1 MEFRAG
7 SDQKEKTVS
16 SLRAPPLN
24 SSLCVLAPSRL
35 CVPSFSSAFPSSLCD
50 FAFALNPAVSTQ
62 LSLSLNRLL
71 EPLDH
76 LLGDLGMGID
86 QVGSLTRVCIQIEQ
100 LVLR

>member
-1 MEFRAG
+1 LRLCAFAFP
-7 SDQKEKTVS
+7 S
-16 SLRAPPLN
+16 SPLPSPLPFAPLH
-24 SSLCVLAPSRL
+24 L
-35 CVPSFSSAFPSSLCD
+35 CVPFFTSSFPSSLCT
-50 FAFALNPAVSTQ
+50 FAFALNPAVSTR

-86 QVGSLTRVCIQIEQ
+86 QVGSLTRVSIQIEQ